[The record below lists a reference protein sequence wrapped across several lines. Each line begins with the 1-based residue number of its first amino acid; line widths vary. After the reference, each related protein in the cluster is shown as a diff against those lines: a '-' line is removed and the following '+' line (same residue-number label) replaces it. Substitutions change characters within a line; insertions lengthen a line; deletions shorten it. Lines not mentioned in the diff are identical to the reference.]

1 MDFGDKG
8 RAFIGL
14 HSISQPI
21 FLRCFVLLAQI
32 PFLVMVF
39 AVYKYWLSS
48 ASLIL
53 ALSSVSVWAEVEAA
67 KPATQD
73 AAQESSLADFEAH
86 VRRIAEKTAA
96 EEKARKEQERLA
108 AEAAANK
115 KSAQPFTFFKYQKG
129 GTVAYSDRQPKKAAY
144 EVIVYNSCYA
154 CNPLSRVDWRGTKL
168 YLTEFTYLITQ
179 AARRYGVDP
188 SLVRAIIHA
197 ESNFNP
203 LARSRKGAMGLMQ
216 LMPGT
221 AKDMGVS
228 NASDAAQNID
238 GGVKYLARML
248 ERFDGSITMAT
259 AAYNAGPGAVEKY
272 RGVPPYKETKT
283 YVFRVKILHQR
294 YKNQLALARN

>member
-1 MDFGDKG
+1 MRKSLWSLVIPLLVLTS
-8 RAFIGL
+8 AE
-14 HSISQPI
+14 
-21 FLRCFVLLAQI
+21 LLA
-32 PFLVMVF
+32 
-39 AVYKYWLSS
+39 
-48 ASLIL
+48 
-53 ALSSVSVWAEVEAA
+53 EG
-67 KPATQD
+67 D
-73 AAQESSLADFEAH
+73 AAQPSTKTSAQDSSLEDFEAH
-86 VRRIAEKTAA
+86 VRRVAEKTAA

-108 AEAAANK
+108 AEAAASK
-115 KSAQPFTFFKYQKG
+115 KPAEPFTFFKYQKG
-129 GTVAYSDRQPKKAAY
+129 GSVAYSDRQPKKAAY
-144 EVIVYNSCYA
+144 EVIVYTSCYA

-168 YLTEFTYLITQ
+168 YMTEFTYLITQ
-179 AARRYGVDP
+179 AAKKYGVDP
-188 SLVRAIIHA
+188 SLVRAVIHA

-272 RGVPPYKETKT
+272 RGVPPYEETKT
-283 YVFRVKILHQR
+283 YVFRVNILHQR